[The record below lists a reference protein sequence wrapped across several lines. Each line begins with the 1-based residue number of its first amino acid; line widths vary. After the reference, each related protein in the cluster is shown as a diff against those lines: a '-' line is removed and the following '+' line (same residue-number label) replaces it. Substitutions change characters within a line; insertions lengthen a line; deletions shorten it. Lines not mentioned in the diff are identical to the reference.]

1 LVSDEATAEEEEE
14 IIQKAAEAILR
25 NKMVLP
31 AILLLETSKP
41 VAYIGSQMGRFF
53 ISPFLMALG
62 DDAFTKSEKFLSTFE
77 KRENIEKLI
86 RLIED
91 GAQKKN

>member
-1 LVSDEATAEEEEE
+1 MASNEITPKEEEE
-14 IIQKAAEAILR
+14 IIRKAAEVILR

-41 VAYIGSQMGRFF
+41 VVYIGSQMGRFF

-62 DDAFTKSEKFLSTFE
+62 DDTFMKSERFLSTFE
-77 KRENIEKLI
+77 KRGNIEKLI
-86 RLIED
+86 RLLED
-91 GAQKKN
+91 AAQNKH

>member
-1 LVSDEATAEEEEE
+1 MASDEISPEEEEE
-14 IIQKAAEAILR
+14 IIQKIAEAILR

-53 ISPFLMALG
+53 ISPFLMVLG
-62 DDAFTKSEKFLSTFE
+62 DDLFMKSEKFMSTFE
-77 KRENIEKLI
+77 KRDNIERLI
-86 RLIED
+86 RLLEE
-91 GAQKKN
+91 GSNK